1 MTVLPIPHMISQH
14 PTVLYSDTLV
24 VQNKKSS
31 AAMQPDGAKKEMGH
45 IIIIEP
51 HSVSVFMH
59 NRCVCLYKRV
69 GIEKEC
75 GR

>member
-1 MTVLPIPHMISQH
+1 M
-14 PTVLYSDTLV
+14 

-31 AAMQPDGAKKEMGH
+31 AATQPDGAKKEMGH

-59 NRCVCLYKRV
+59 NRYVCIKEMVLRRSVADEGNIVKLNYKSPNEFALKV
-69 GIEKEC
+69 GIE
-75 GR
+75 